1 MLSLSNLVIKRLP
14 HDASPERVV
23 AAAAWALAALFLLL
37 LSVVWRFYGLLP
49 AAVTALGGAFLS
61 ARWVYWNAEGVLGW
75 RARWLHSSSAL
86 VASLTSEP
94 KQQGTLRVVCLSDTH
109 GKHRNVQHVPEGDVL
124 LHCGDFT
131 HRGTHAEIKDFN
143 AWLGSLPHQHKI
155 VVAGNHDFC
164 MDAAEYDANWRSA
177 FRHAEY
183 NDPNVS
189 RELLTNATYLEN
201 RSLVVDGVKFYGS
214 PMTPPIPGRTM
225 AFNVARGFAAQ
236 QHWAKL
242 PVDVDVLVTHG
253 PPNGIL
259 DKTVTGLRVGDEM
272 LLKEVVSRVR
282 PRFHVFGHIHE
293 AYGATRVGNTTFV
306 NCATSTL
313 LGRPRHPPVVIDV
326 PTKC

>member
-1 MLSLSNLVIKRLP
+1 MPSLSDVVIKRLP
-14 HDASPERVV
+14 HDASPEQVVTV
-23 AAAAWALAALFLLL
+23 AASALAALFALLL
-37 LSVVWRFYGLLP
+37 GAVFYLYGPLP
-49 AAVTALGGAFLS
+49 TAIAALGGAFLS
-61 ARWVYWNAEGVLGW
+61 ARWLYWNGEGVLGW
-75 RARWLHSSSAL
+75 RSRWLHSSSAL
-86 VASLTSEP
+86 ATSLASEP
-94 KQQGTLRVVCLSDTH
+94 KQKGTLRVVCISDTH
-109 GKHRNVQHVPEGDVL
+109 AKHRNVQLIPEGDVL

-131 HRGTHAEIKDFN
+131 HRGTHGEIKDFN
-143 AWLGSLPHQHKI
+143 DWIGSLPHRYK
-155 VVAGNHDFC
+155 VVIAGNHDLC
-164 MDAAEYDANWRSA
+164 MDAVEYDANWKTA
-177 FRHAEY
+177 FRHTEY

-201 RSLVVDGVKFYGS
+201 RSLVIDGVKFYGS

-236 QHWAKL
+236 QHWAKV
-242 PVDVDVLVTHG
+242 PADVDVLVTHG

-259 DKTVTGLRVGDEM
+259 DKTVTGLRVGDEA

-293 AYGATRVGNTTFV
+293 AYGVTRVGKTAFV

-313 LGRPRHPPVVIDV
+313 LGKPRHLPVVIDV